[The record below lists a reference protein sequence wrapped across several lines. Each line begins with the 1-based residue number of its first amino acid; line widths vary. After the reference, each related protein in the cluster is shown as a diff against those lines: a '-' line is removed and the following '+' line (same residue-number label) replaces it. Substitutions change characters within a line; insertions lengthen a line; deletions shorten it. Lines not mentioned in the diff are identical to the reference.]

1 MGWMILVIFAIVI
14 IVTIVAFMNPHLIS
28 NKNTNISTKD
38 TNKQDYSYTI
48 RESLLT
54 PTEIQFYKEL
64 KQAVDN
70 KFIIFVKVRVADIL
84 VPEKGLSKSH
94 WQSAF
99 NKISAKHFDF
109 VLCHSENLKVEVV
122 IKLDDKSNLKSN
134 RIDRDNFLTQAAHS
148 SGLRILRFPV
158 RSSYS
163 MSDIKSKILES

>member
-1 MGWMILVIFAIVI
+1 VIFAII
-14 IVTIVAFMNPHLIS
+14 IIATIVAFMNPHFIS
-28 NKNTNISTKD
+28 NKNTNTLTKN
-38 TNKQDYSYTI
+38 TNEQEDAYTI

-54 PTEIQFYKEL
+54 PTETQFYQEL

-70 KFIIFVKVRVADIL
+70 RFIIFAKIRVADIL

-109 VLCHSENLKVEVV
+109 VLCNSENLKVEVV

-134 RIDRDNFLTQAAHS
+134 RIDRDNFLTQAVHS

-158 RSSYS
+158 RYSYS
-163 MSDIKSKILES
+163 VLDIKSKILEF